1 MDHDHLPALT
11 LLMFAAPVAVLA
23 LAIMRRSGKPAG
35 SRDEIVALGLFI
47 AGVIHVGL
55 VPGHVDEPL
64 LAASLGLAGGAMLIL
79 AVATVTTSWWRR
91 PSALCLGS
99 VLAAYVATR
108 ITGFEGLDAL
118 GVATCA
124 IEALALAL
132 LLLPRRREPDQMTE
146 AGQAAV

>member
-11 LLMFAAPVAVLA
+11 FLMFAAPLAVLA
-23 LAIMRRSGKPAG
+23 LAIMRPSGKHG
-35 SRDEIVALGLFI
+35 SRDEIVGLGLFI

-79 AVATVTTSWWRR
+79 AVATVTTSWWRT
-91 PSALCLGS
+91 PSALCLGF

-124 IEALALAL
+124 IEVLSLAL

-146 AGQAAV
+146 ADQAAV

>member
-11 LLMFAAPVAVLA
+11 MLMFAAPVAVLG
-23 LAIMRRSGKPAG
+23 LAIMRPSGTRAG

-55 VPGHVDEPL
+55 VPGHADEPL
-64 LAASLGLAGGAMLIL
+64 LAAGLGLAGGAMLIL
-79 AVATVTTSWWRR
+79 AVATVTTSRWRT
-91 PSALCLGS
+91 PSAICLGC
-99 VLAAYVATR
+99 VLVAYVATR

-124 IEALALAL
+124 IEVLSLAL
-132 LLLPRRREPDQMTE
+132 LLLPRRREADQKTE
-146 AGQAAV
+146 AEQAAV